1 MAFKNVLFQSG
12 EAVLSAA
19 SFPELDIIASYMKVD
34 PKMYIEIYGHT
45 DNAGDENKN
54 LELSKKRAAAVGDYL
69 IAKGVNIANVS
80 SSGYGSAKPL
90 GTNETAEGRKQ
101 NRRVEIFIYFSF
113 ITILLLGIIT
123 ILIFRNNSI
132 IKKNQE
138 LTSNYKILESK
149 INAVELDGIKYKM
162 NPHLFKNILNS
173 IQSHAYQTYFS
184 LDKLS
189 NVLDYILYE
198 TDKKFVTVKE
208 ELEFSLNLIEINK
221 LKLSPLFDLQIK
233 NKIDEHNPLFHQE
246 LLAPMVTIDLI
257 ENAFKHADTQSGDSF
272 ISITFE
278 LKDDFF
284 ALTVANKIS
293 SKPSLKKTNSGVGR
307 ENTKKRLDIIYKE
320 CYQLDQFEENEIFIS
335 HLKINLLE
343 YKAKMPAVR

>member
-1 MAFKNVLFQSG
+1 MEQF
-12 EAVLSAA
+12 
-19 SFPELDIIASYMKVD
+19 I
-34 PKMYIEIYGHT
+34 
-45 DNAGDENKN
+45 
-54 LELSKKRAAAVGDYL
+54 L
-69 IAKGVNIANVS
+69 I
-80 SSGYGSAKPL
+80 
-90 GTNETAEGRKQ
+90 
-101 NRRVEIFIYFSF
+101 FFSF
-113 ITILLLGIIT
+113 SILFFLGIISY
-123 ILIFRNNSI
+123 LIF
-132 IKKNQE
+132 KNKSVTAKNRQ
-138 LTSNYKILESK
+138 LTADYKILESK
-149 INAVELDGIKYKM
+149 INNIDLEGIKYKM

-198 TDKKFVTVKE
+198 TDKKYVTVKE
-208 ELEFSLNLIEINK
+208 EMEFSISLIEINK

-233 NKIDEHNPLFHQE
+233 NKIDENHPFYNQE
-246 LLAPMVTIDLI
+246 LLIPMITVDLI

-293 SKPSLKKTNSGVGR
+293 SKPALKKINSGLGK
-307 ENTKKRLDIIYKE
+307 ENMKKRLDIIYKE
-320 CYQLDQFEENEIFIS
+320 CYQLEQFEENNVFIS

-343 YKAKMPAVR
+343 YKAKMLVVG